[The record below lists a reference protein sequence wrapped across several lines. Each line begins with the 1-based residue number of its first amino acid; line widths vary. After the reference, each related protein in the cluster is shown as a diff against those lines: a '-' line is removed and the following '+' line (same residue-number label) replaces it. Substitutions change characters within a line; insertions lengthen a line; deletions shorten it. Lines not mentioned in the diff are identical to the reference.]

1 MRLYSIMKDF
11 LTMKEYLPM
20 EYFMKRYDVS
30 RRTIQN
36 DLSYLIQISSRNG
49 YQLHMRRGNGYLLEV
64 VNDRL
69 LDEFMKSLEHETMFD
84 MKDRVKNMMAY
95 LTLQESYVSMD
106 RMAEQFQIS
115 RTSVKKDLQEVEKQL
130 QAHHLQLEKKSHYGI
145 RIRGDTQ
152 HIRKLMSELYFDG
165 NTFITQELEKED
177 ASFSRIHEVLVHSI
191 EQEHLNINYNELKNV
206 IVWLKVTLYLAQIR
220 KEERYHPNE
229 RKDACERVGAE
240 VIQTVEGLF
249 TYGISK
255 KTYQQFLEVLR
266 INIRQMVPASS
277 FSVSLR
283 EDIDQFLHECDEV
296 YGTEFSED
304 EVFKTS
310 LLTHVSLLIDRLHQ
324 KISYKNNLISEVE
337 ATHDEV
343 GFVATHFAAHME
355 KERELRIRRFNRIGV
370 VCSTGGGSAYLIK
383 LQIESLFV
391 KAEVETFS
399 FLQLEE
405 LAAFQPDLIFTIVP
419 LNREFSAP
427 IIYIKELLDDQDL
440 IRIRQVLQF
449 DNCDSLSIADV
460 DSYIYSLFS
469 RDFFQISEETDYP
482 ALLKQMADQLETCG
496 YGGAHY
502 ADYVMERESYMSTVY
517 AHGVAIPHP
526 IQIIAEKNMISV
538 CILHKPLWHEG
549 KEVRIIFMISL
560 TRSSYEM
567 HKDITRKLYQ
577 LMKDEKRLERV
588 LSSRTLEELLIV
600 MKELDGGSI

>member
-324 KISYKNNLISEVE
+324 KISYKNNLISEICIRYPMIFNIAIRFADMLKEKYDVE

-383 LQIESLFV
+383 LQ
-391 KAEVETFS
+391 
-399 FLQLEE
+399 
-405 LAAFQPDLIFTIVP
+405 
-419 LNREFSAP
+419 